1 MKTITKYLPLLLTGF
16 VTCATCNTTIAGM
29 SVTGM
34 SVKSPMDESVSKR
47 SPDSEKTYQPCK
59 PAISSHNILVL
70 ESRIVDA
77 ATQGEKQFLYP
88 VNGYLYPV
96 YMPEPRF
103 LESMP
108 LQVAVKY
115 LITGKEDIVVVKE
128 LVLPAD
134 LRTDKLMVEILENKK
149 WKSLKN
155 IHWHNGHFLAQQ
167 GNQPVWHALDP
178 RVIRIRLDQQQ

>member
-1 MKTITKYLPLLLTGF
+1 
-16 VTCATCNTTIAGM
+16 
-29 SVTGM
+29 M
-34 SVKSPMDESVSKR
+34 SVKNPMDEPVSK
-47 SPDSEKTYQPCK
+47 SSLYSEKTYQPCK
-59 PAISSHNILVL
+59 PEISSNNILTL

-108 LQVAVKY
+108 MQVPVKY
-115 LITGKEDIVVVKE
+115 LITGKEDIVVVKD
-128 LVLPAD
+128 LVLPAKLKSD
-134 LRTDKLMVEILENKK
+134 NLMVEILENKK
-149 WKSLKN
+149 WKPLKN